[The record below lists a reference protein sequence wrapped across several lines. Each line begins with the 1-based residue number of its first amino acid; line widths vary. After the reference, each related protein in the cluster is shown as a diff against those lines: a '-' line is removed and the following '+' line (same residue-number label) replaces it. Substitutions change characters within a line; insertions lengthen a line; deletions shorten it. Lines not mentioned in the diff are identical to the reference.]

1 LNHSLN
7 QFISELSAL
16 GLTSSE
22 ECATLLQEIPAPEQP
37 QTAEQMAE
45 LLVRKNRLT
54 AFQQQRIFSGEG
66 SSLVMGNYL
75 ILDQLGKGGMGVV
88 LKARHQ
94 RMDRLVALKVM
105 ATSEVHS
112 PEAVKRFQ
120 REVQAAAR
128 LTHPNIV
135 IAYDADEAAGSYFLV
150 MEYVAGMDLYQH
162 VQQQGPLSVEDAA
175 GLVIQAARGL
185 EFSHRQGVIHRDIKP
200 ANLLLDHQ
208 GVVKILDMGLAR
220 LEGSL
225 GNNANGSGLTSTG
238 AIMGTVD
245 FMSPEQAVDTKHADA
260 RSDIY
265 SLGCTFY
272 YLISTE
278 TLYQGDTLMK
288 RLLAHQSA
296 PVPPLLER
304 LPGAPEN
311 ELEKARFEEI
321 NAIFLR
327 MVAKRPEDRYQTM
340 TEVIANLEQFLQTQE
355 GSPPLWRRPPSHES
369 SFVLSPPSATAQG
382 KSAAAPKLKT
392 GGLHLPTVV
401 LPQQSAPVET
411 IIASGEPALE
421 TIIQGRDSS
430 TRTRNR
436 TQHKSLLVS
445 GIVIILLAGLGGW
458 GILRGRGTG
467 RSDPDPAPSIPSAT
481 TAGTVVI
488 PRERPSAG
496 DFAPVSDPSII
507 WTPDAAQKAF
517 FDHVATL
524 TPEQQGEAVRKKMV
538 EINPGL
544 RDNEITYQ
552 IRGMAV
558 DELKC
563 LSDAEEISIWPIRA
577 LSQLKSLSLRGATY
591 TGHGEWRQRGVSD
604 LSPLAGLSLNRLQV
618 QGSPISDLAP
628 LHGMP
633 LRSLDLD
640 ITSVTNLSPLK
651 GMPILFLSF
660 NGVPVSDLEPLREM
674 RLRALSCGFT
684 PVSDLSPLA
693 EMPLETLN
701 VAGSKV
707 TDFEP
712 LRGMPLTLLD
722 CRMLNI
728 SDFSPLRQSPL
739 KSLIC
744 SRIPPDQ
751 FSTIQQLPLE
761 EFDCSGKYLPEY
773 RSFLRRISTLR
784 LINGKPAKE
793 VLDAL
798 PAEPRK
804 TANWTPDA
812 TQKAFFDHVA
822 TLTPEQQGE
831 AVRKKMI
838 EINPELRDHEITY
851 QIEGGHAAVFGYRSD
866 AMKIDIWPIR
876 AFPQLRALDFL
887 GASYTGLGEWKR
899 RGVSDLSPL
908 AGLPLTRLQIQGSLV
923 QDLSP
928 LRGMPLD
935 SLNIDVSLVSSL
947 DSLEGMPLSLLTFNG
962 TAVADLSPLQGMP
975 LKILTCAFTP
985 VSDLSPLRGL
995 SLTRLNLA
1003 GSKVTDLGPLLG
1015 MPLQTLDCHVLKIS
1029 DFSPL
1034 RQSPLKSLICSRIP
1048 PDQFSIIQQLPLEEF
1063 ECDGKYLPEYRPF
1076 LRRISTLR
1084 LINRKPAKEVLDALP
1099 TEPRKTAFW
1108 APDTAQKAFFDEV
1121 ATLTP
1126 EQQGEAVRKKL
1137 AEINPGWNA
1146 REFSYVIAKDNE
1158 QMGKEWVR
1166 EVLIPPTHERLEIWP
1181 IRALTS
1187 LKHFES
1193 RAPRTAP
1200 EEQWQ
1205 PQGIEDLSPLRGL
1218 PLTFFVL
1225 ERSPVHSLE
1234 PLSEMPLEYL
1244 GLSYTQISDL
1254 SPVRK
1259 IPLKALGITGTQVT
1273 DLSPLE
1279 GMPISELYC
1288 GGLPLSDLSQVAS
1301 LPLTRLG
1308 CFNTSI
1314 SDLSLLRG
1322 KSLVHLDINMTN
1334 VEDLS
1339 PLKGM
1344 PLETLFCNKTRVS
1357 DLTPLSGMPLKNLNL
1372 LKTPVKDLS
1381 PLKGTPLKILNIVS
1395 TDVTTLE
1402 PLQGVPL
1409 EELSCNS
1416 SFLAKN
1422 ALLLKSMPTLKRINS
1437 KPADEVLESL
1447 KPVPPPQVLS
1457 SLQEKAGSSEVS
1469 TDRMRAPAR

>member
-1 LNHSLN
+1 MNHSLN

-37 QTAEQMAE
+37 QTAEQMAA
-45 LLVRKNRLT
+45 LLIRKNRLT
-54 AFQQQRIFSGEG
+54 SYQQQRIFSGEG
-66 SSLVMGNYL
+66 NSLVMGNYL
-75 ILDQLGKGGMGVV
+75 ILDHLGKGGMGVV

-175 GLVIQAARGL
+175 GLVVQAARGL

-225 GNNANGSGLTSTG
+225 ANNANGAGLTSTG
-238 AIMGTVD
+238 VIMGTVD

-421 TIIQGRDSS
+421 TIIQGIDPSMQARH
-430 TRTRNR
+430 R
-436 TQHKSLLVS
+436 TQYKGLLLS
-445 GIVIILLAGLGGW
+445 GMVVILLAGLGGW
-458 GILRGRGTG
+458 EWMRGKGAG
-467 RSDPDPAPSIPSAT
+467 RFAPDLPPANSSDAT
-481 TAGTVVI
+481 TGAVVM
-488 PRERPSAG
+488 PRERPTVG
-496 DFAPVSDPSII
+496 DFTAVSDP
-507 WTPDAAQKAF
+507 
-517 FDHVATL
+517 
-524 TPEQQGEAVRKKMV
+524 
-538 EINPGL
+538 
-544 RDNEITYQ
+544 
-552 IRGMAV
+552 
-558 DELKC
+558 
-563 LSDAEEISIWPIRA
+563 
-577 LSQLKSLSLRGATY
+577 
-591 TGHGEWRQRGVSD
+591 
-604 LSPLAGLSLNRLQV
+604 
-618 QGSPISDLAP
+618 
-628 LHGMP
+628 
-633 LRSLDLD
+633 
-640 ITSVTNLSPLK
+640 
-651 GMPILFLSF
+651 
-660 NGVPVSDLEPLREM
+660 
-674 RLRALSCGFT
+674 
-684 PVSDLSPLA
+684 
-693 EMPLETLN
+693 ET
-701 VAGSKV
+701 
-707 TDFEP
+707 
-712 LRGMPLTLLD
+712 
-722 CRMLNI
+722 I
-728 SDFSPLRQSPL
+728 
-739 KSLIC
+739 
-744 SRIPPDQ
+744 
-751 FSTIQQLPLE
+751 
-761 EFDCSGKYLPEY
+761 
-773 RSFLRRISTLR
+773 
-784 LINGKPAKE
+784 
-793 VLDAL
+793 
-798 PAEPRK
+798 
-804 TANWTPDA
+804 WTPDA

-831 AVRKKMI
+831 AVRKKMV

-851 QIEGGHAAVFGYRSD
+851 QIEGGHVAVFGYRSD

-1015 MPLQTLDCHVLKIS
+1015 MPLQTLDCHVLNIS

-1034 RQSPLKSLICSRIP
+1034 RQTPLKSLICSRIP
-1048 PDQFSIIQQLPLEEF
+1048 LDQFSIIQQLPLEEF

-1084 LINRKPAKEVLDALP
+1084 LINGKSAKEVLDALP

-1108 APDTAQKAFFDEV
+1108 TPDAAQKAFFDHV

-1126 EQQGEAVRKKL
+1126 DQQGEAVRKKL
-1137 AEINPGWNA
+1137 AEINSGWNA
-1146 REFSYVIAKDNE
+1146 RELSYVIAKDNE
-1158 QMGKEWVR
+1158 
-1166 EVLIPPTHERLEIWP
+1166 
-1181 IRALTS
+1181 
-1187 LKHFES
+1187 
-1193 RAPRTAP
+1193 
-1200 EEQWQ
+1200 
-1205 PQGIEDLSPLRGL
+1205 
-1218 PLTFFVL
+1218 
-1225 ERSPVHSLE
+1225 
-1234 PLSEMPLEYL
+1234 
-1244 GLSYTQISDL
+1244 
-1254 SPVRK
+1254 
-1259 IPLKALGITGTQVT
+1259 
-1273 DLSPLE
+1273 
-1279 GMPISELYC
+1279 
-1288 GGLPLSDLSQVAS
+1288 
-1301 LPLTRLG
+1301 
-1308 CFNTSI
+1308 
-1314 SDLSLLRG
+1314 
-1322 KSLVHLDINMTN
+1322 
-1334 VEDLS
+1334 
-1339 PLKGM
+1339 
-1344 PLETLFCNKTRVS
+1344 
-1357 DLTPLSGMPLKNLNL
+1357 
-1372 LKTPVKDLS
+1372 
-1381 PLKGTPLKILNIVS
+1381 
-1395 TDVTTLE
+1395 
-1402 PLQGVPL
+1402 
-1409 EELSCNS
+1409 
-1416 SFLAKN
+1416 
-1422 ALLLKSMPTLKRINS
+1422 
-1437 KPADEVLESL
+1437 
-1447 KPVPPPQVLS
+1447 
-1457 SLQEKAGSSEVS
+1457 
-1469 TDRMRAPAR
+1469 